1 MKKDELTRE
10 QGRRGARSQGSR
22 EAGAQRSS
30 ARSDLFDLAT
40 RSAWRGGVVLVA
52 LLCCLILGG
61 AVLAQG
67 SPNYD
72 LTWNVVAGG
81 GGTSQSAGYV
91 LSGTNGQGVAGVS
104 ASANYRLGG
113 GFWYGFGMPA
123 ALEHR
128 LYLPSILK

>member
-1 MKKDELTRE
+1 M
-10 QGRRGARSQGSR
+10 
-22 EAGAQRSS
+22 
-30 ARSDLFDLAT
+30 
-40 RSAWRGGVVLVA
+40 LVA

-61 AVLAQG
+61 AALAQG
-67 SPNYD
+67 SPNYG

-123 ALEHR
+123 APEHK
-128 LYLPSILK
+128 LYLPAILK

>member
-1 MKKDELTRE
+1 
-10 QGRRGARSQGSR
+10 
-22 EAGAQRSS
+22 
-30 ARSDLFDLAT
+30 
-40 RSAWRGGVVLVA
+40 VLVA

-67 SPNYD
+67 SPNYG
-72 LTWNVVAGG
+72 LSWSVTAGG

-123 ALEHR
+123 ALGHR
-128 LYLPSILK
+128 LYLPAILK